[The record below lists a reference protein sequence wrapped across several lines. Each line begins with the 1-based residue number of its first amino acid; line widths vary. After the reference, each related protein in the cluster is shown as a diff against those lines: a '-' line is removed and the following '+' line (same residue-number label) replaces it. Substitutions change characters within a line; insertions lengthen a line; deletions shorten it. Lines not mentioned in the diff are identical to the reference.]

1 MKIIKST
8 IIFLFL
14 FSSTIVSSQESYNVF
29 TLKNDGRGH
38 IGLDVGTL
46 NSKHIYTGIQ
56 GTIPTTSY
64 TSTDEYTMNAAC
76 GYGGSF
82 IFKSNFILSGIL
94 GIHTADGFDT
104 FGTKN
109 INAGGGFTVL
119 TSNVVVFGFSYTNRE
134 KFAAKIGFYIC
145 RY

>member
-14 FSSTIVSSQESYNVF
+14 FSSTIVSAQTYNVF

-56 GTIPTTSY
+56 GTIPTSSF
-64 TSTDEYTMNAAC
+64 TSTDEYAMNAAY

-82 IFKSNFILSGIL
+82 IFNSNFILSGIL
-94 GIHTADGFDT
+94 GIYSADSFKT

-109 INAGGGFTVL
+109 INVGGGFTVL
-119 TSNVVVFGFSYTNRE
+119 TANVVVFGFSYTNRE
-134 KFAAKIGFYIC
+134 KFAAKVGFYIC